1 LFARY
6 NIAKLAFDRWN
17 MQHLQPWLFKAGMSE
32 QFVKEHFVEFGQGY
46 ASLSPAMR
54 DLEQAILDGKLAH
67 GDHPVLNF
75 CLNNTVVVLDDAGNR
90 KPSKKKSTGRIDGT
104 VALIMALGVA
114 AKPAPQIDVRSLI
127 G

>member
-1 LFARY
+1 
-6 NIAKLAFDRWN
+6 
-17 MQHLQPWLFKAGMSE
+17 
-32 QFVKEHFVEFGQGY
+32 
-46 ASLSPAMR
+46 
-54 DLEQAILDGKLAH
+54 
-67 GDHPVLNF
+67 LNF